1 MLTFAKLGLASAVAR
16 PQNYSWQT
24 TIEYA
29 RRAKFRQIQL
39 FLNPLQLTDQSLALL
54 QKSAAEFT
62 LHLHLPTDFPQND
75 LPTFLNTFGQ
85 SLEREVYLIQHQP
98 YRENV
103 LQLSLNSDKIR
114 IGIENDFPKQTP
126 PEFLAL
132 ILRLQ
137 NEDERILPVLD
148 IPRFFHQA
156 AASQTFEQTAR
167 QVGQLIFRL
176 LAMERPFIIHA
187 LDHPAGK
194 TTRQHWQPLL
204 QGDLPWRLLI
214 KMFIKR
220 PELLKCLMF
229 EYENWNMV
237 KQSIGNLVRENFL
250 KPIGQEL
257 R

>member
-39 FLNPLQLTDQSLALL
+39 FLNPAQLTEQFLTLL
-54 QKSAAEFT
+54 QKSAGEFT
-62 LHLHLPTDFPQND
+62 LHLHLPTDFPPND
-75 LPTFLNTFGQ
+75 FAVFLNTFGR

-98 YRENV
+98 YRQNV
-103 LQLSLNSDKIR
+103 LQLSLNSDQIR
-114 IGIENDFPKQTP
+114 IGIENDFAEQGPLD
-126 PEFLAL
+126 FLEV
-132 ILRLQ
+132 ILGLQ
-137 NEDERILPVLD
+137 DEDERILPVLD

-156 AASQTFEQTAR
+156 AAGRTFEHTAR
-167 QVGQLIFRL
+167 QVVQLISRL

-187 LDHPAGK
+187 LDHPEGK
-194 TTRQHWQPLL
+194 TRRQHWQPLL

-250 KPIGQEL
+250 KPIGQE
-257 R
+257 